1 MYSLYWLRR
10 SRTSSLRRS
19 STANSSEMTSAIFSA
34 TRSGFDVSMV
44 PGVRLFTS
52 CLEMYETN
60 SLAHSMLLARE
71 FVSYISKQLVK
82 SLTPGTIET
91 SNPDLVAEKIAEVI
105 SEELAVEDRLN
116 DEVRDLLSQY
126 SEYMRRESVSYQEM
140 FRRIKNTLISQRKV
154 VKASGRDTGDAMKL
168 SRDKVT
174 DISHKVIEMLRK
186 SRELRLRNK
195 DSNAVRL
202 EIVRLMTEV
211 LMTEDKVDRAA
222 RAKIRTQK
230 RDIPEGSEEWDILLR
245 RYYSEELKKLGID
258 IAGR

>member
-1 MYSLYWLRR
+1 
-10 SRTSSLRRS
+10 
-19 STANSSEMTSAIFSA
+19 
-34 TRSGFDVSMV
+34 
-44 PGVRLFTS
+44 
-52 CLEMYETN
+52 
-60 SLAHSMLLARE
+60 MLLARE
-71 FVSYISKQLVK
+71 FVAYISKKLVK

-91 SNPDLVAEKIAEVI
+91 SNPDLVADKIAEVI
-105 SEELAVEDRLN
+105 SEELAIEDRLN

-126 SEYMRRESVSYQEM
+126 SEYMRREGVSYQEM

-168 SRDKVT
+168 SRDKVS
-174 DISHKVIEMLRK
+174 DISHKIIEMLRK

-202 EIVRLMTEV
+202 EIVRQMTDV
-211 LMTEDKVDRAA
+211 LMTEEKVDRAA
-222 RAKIRTQK
+222 RNKIRTQK

-245 RYYSEELKKLGID
+245 RYYSEEMKKLGID

>member
-1 MYSLYWLRR
+1 
-10 SRTSSLRRS
+10 
-19 STANSSEMTSAIFSA
+19 
-34 TRSGFDVSMV
+34 
-44 PGVRLFTS
+44 
-52 CLEMYETN
+52 
-60 SLAHSMLLARE
+60 MLLARE

-91 SNPDLVAEKIAEVI
+91 SNPDLVADKIAEVI

-116 DEVRDLLSQY
+116 DEVRDILSQY
-126 SEYMRRESVSYQEM
+126 SEYMRREGVSYQEM
-140 FRRIKNTLISQRKV
+140 FRRAKNTLISQRKV

-168 SRDKVT
+168 SRDKVS
-174 DISHKVIEMLRK
+174 DISHKIIEMLRK

-202 EIVRLMTEV
+202 EIVRLITEV

-230 RDIPEGSEEWDILLR
+230 REIPEGSEEWDILLR